1 MISLA
6 LSIRQ
11 DDCPLSAASDAHDV
25 AFVTPHWHYDHD
37 RSQLELRILAD
48 AADRTALECG
58 LDVIRAHPET
68 DAFNLLAKQGGTARV
83 HLTMGTTVTMGTV
96 VANGGYLTAP
106 FENVDGRERWQLGF
120 DDERAAEHT
129 LAVLSEH
136 DDEFEVHERQR
147 LDPETVLADVRADAI
162 GTTVLEGARRL
173 TNTERETIRRAVAG
187 GYYSVPR
194 TATLGDLA
202 ADLGVSDAAVSK
214 TLRRAE
220 QKLLAPMVGVL
231 ESSPESRSGRLGWP
245 ESDCEQT

>member
-11 DDCPLSAASDAHDV
+11 DDCPLSAASDAHDI

-48 AADRTALECG
+48 AADRPALECG

-68 DAFNLLAKQGGTARV
+68 DSFNLLAKQSGTARV

-106 FENVDGRERWQLGF
+106 FENVDGRERWQIGF

-129 LAVLSEH
+129 LAVLSDH
-136 DDEFEVHERQR
+136 DDEFEVHDRQR
-147 LDPETVLADVRADAI
+147 LDPETVLADVRADAV
-162 GTTVLEGARRL
+162 GTTVLEGARQL
-173 TNTERETIRRAVAG
+173 TATERETIRRAVAG
-187 GYYSVPR
+187 GYYAVPR

-202 ADLGVSDAAVSK
+202 TDLGVSDAAVSK

-231 ESSPESRSGRLGWP
+231 ESTAESQVGRLGC
-245 ESDCEQT
+245 SDDEQT